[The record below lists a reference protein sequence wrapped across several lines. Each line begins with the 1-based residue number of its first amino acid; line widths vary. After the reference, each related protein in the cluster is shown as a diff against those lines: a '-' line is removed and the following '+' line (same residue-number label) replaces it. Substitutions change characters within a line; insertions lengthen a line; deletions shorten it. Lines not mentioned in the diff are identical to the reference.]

1 MRNLLSRS
9 RSGLF
14 LTAAILLGAGGARAD
29 EEYNPYGTPGGK
41 YGGPH
46 PLFAT
51 AEPNIFYHNVG
62 LLELFVCN
70 VGRVGN
76 GQLPG
81 LGDQVSAGWRGG
93 EYLYIGAMWIGA
105 IAPDN
110 LAYCSTGGYDFE
122 LLPELDPVDTIYPAY
137 EGVTGGNR
145 PGFSTQPDD
154 DSDGLVDEEFL
165 NGIDEDGDGLID
177 EDYAAV
183 SQQMYSCQY
192 YDYTE
197 LSSSLN
203 PEHRPLNLRVQQRS
217 YAWSTAGANEFV
229 GFDFDIINDGFETLR
244 QVYLGFFVDSD
255 AGPKESDGYWT
266 DDKVALYST
275 DTTFVDPT
283 VNVTCEQRVSQET
296 VNCGEQNLN
305 LDIMY
310 MYDVPDD
317 GSTATGGDV
326 DGFFGGMFL
335 GHTVDPFG
343 VRAPER
349 VEMHTARYFSGSN
362 PYPAGDP
369 TNDAER
375 YDLLQSGERSTRPAG
390 QPGDYR
396 YTFAAG
402 PFTEVLPGERL
413 QLQVAFVIG
422 SGRDGMIRNAI
433 NAQRIYN
440 GQWKDVDDNA
450 ETGRDG
456 RETCL
461 HALAPGE
468 PQFWRDPCDSLNP
481 VQLTIK
487 EVECIP
493 DNYVDNDCD
502 CCTPLTDGA
511 ETLINW
517 VGTVAPPPPGTN
529 IDRRRDRNIV
539 FDEPGSDSDR
549 DSGLSLFS
557 PEGDQRVVV
566 QWDNL
571 SELTADAQQQRITFT
586 GYRVWRVEGW
596 NRPVGSVGPSPTDWQ
611 LVADLS
617 YRPAD
622 SLGANSPYY
631 LPKYADVNFDSAGC
645 ELSGDCFPVRTGSAQ
660 ADSIKQY
667 RPVGYYT
674 YADTSGLK
682 NGMYYFYDITAYS
695 AWTDTTG
702 TFFELEGL
710 PAATESQAVIPRWG
724 AVEGGSL
731 DGVFVVP
738 NPYIA
743 GGESNGGNPAGWDLT
758 PSDSDPTGTRIAF
771 AGLPDRE
778 ATIKIFTL
786 AGDLV
791 QTLAHDGRSGTAFW
805 NLISR
810 NGQDIVSGVYL
821 YAIEAGGESKI
832 GRFVIVR

>member
-1 MRNLLSRS
+1 MRNLMDRS
-9 RSGLF
+9 ILGL
-14 LTAAILLGAGGARAD
+14 LLVASLLVLGQTAGAED
-29 EEYNPYGTPGGK
+29 EYNPYGTPGGK

-46 PLFAT
+46 PLFT
-51 AEPNIFYHNVG
+51 TSEPNIFYHNVG
-62 LLELFVCN
+62 LLELFVSN

-81 LGDQVSAGWRGG
+81 LGDQVSAGWQGG

-105 IAPDN
+105 IASDN
-110 LAYCSTGGYDFE
+110 LAYVSTGGYEFE
-122 LLPELDPVDTIYPAY
+122 LLPELDPIDTIYPAY

-145 PGFSTQPDD
+145 PGFSNQPDD
-154 DSDGLVDEEFL
+154 DNDGQVDEEFL
-165 NGIDEDGDGLID
+165 NGIDDDGDGLID

-197 LSSSLN
+197 LSTSLN

-217 YAWSTAGANEFV
+217 YAWSTPGANEFV

-255 AGPKESDGYWT
+255 AGPKSADGYWT
-266 DDKVALYST
+266 DDMVALFST

-283 VNVTCEQRVSQET
+283 IGVSCEQQITQEVVS
-296 VNCGEQNLN
+296 CGEQNIN

-310 MYDVPDD
+310 MWDYPDD
-317 GSTATGGDV
+317 GNIATGGDV
-326 DGFFGGMFL
+326 DGYFGGMFL
-335 GHTVDPFG
+335 GHTTDPFG
-343 VRAPER
+343 VRAPEK
-349 VEMHTARYFSGSN
+349 VEMHTARFFSGSN

-375 YDLLQSGERSTRPAG
+375 YDLLQSGERSTRPSTL
-390 QPGDYR
+390 PRDYR

-402 PFTEVLPGERL
+402 PFAEVLPGEKL

-422 SGRDGMIRNAI
+422 SGRDGMIKNAI

-440 GQWKDVDDNA
+440 GQWKDVDNNPL
-450 ETGRDG
+450 TGVNG
-456 RETCL
+456 QETCL
-461 HALAPGE
+461 RALAPGE
-468 PQFWRDPCDSLNP
+468 PQFWRNPCDSLSTE
-481 VQLTIK
+481 QRTIK
-487 EVECIP
+487 EVDCIP
-493 DNYVDNDCD
+493 ENYVDNDCD
-502 CCTPLTDGA
+502 CCTPLEDGS
-511 ETLINW
+511 ETLVNW

-529 IDRRRDRNIV
+529 IDIRGVRNIV
-539 FDEPGSDSDR
+539 FDDPGSESGR
-549 DSGLSLFS
+549 ESGLSLYA
-557 PEGDQRVVV
+557 PEGDKRVVI
-566 QWDNL
+566 QWDNR

-596 NRPVGSVGPSPTDWQ
+596 NRPVGSVGPSSSDWQ

-617 YRPAD
+617 YAPAD
-622 SLGANSPYY
+622 SLGEESDYF
-631 LPKYADVNFDSAGC
+631 LPKYADANFDSAGC
-645 ELSGDCFPVRTGSAQ
+645 EASGDCYPVVTGA
-660 ADSIKQY
+660 APPDSVKQF
-667 RPVGYYT
+667 RPVGYYS
-674 YADTSGLK
+674 YSDTLGLK

-695 AWTDTTG
+695 AWTDSTG
-702 TFFELEGL
+702 SYELEGL
-710 PAATESQAVIPRWG
+710 PAATEGQAVIPRWG
-724 AVEGGSL
+724 AVPGGSL
-731 DGVFVVP
+731 DNVFVVP

-771 AGLPDRE
+771 AGLPGRE

-786 AGDLV
+786 SGDLV
-791 QTLAHDGRSGTAFW
+791 QTLFHDGRSGTAFW

-810 NGQDIVSGVYL
+810 NGQDIVSGVYI
-821 YAIEAGGESKI
+821 YAIEVGKESKI
-832 GRFVIVR
+832 GRFVIIR